1 MYGPRYQG
9 AEPAV
14 TWGIG
19 GIGEKTPSD
28 GDFFTS
34 LLTDGKRVE
43 SVFWG
48 EMSEIINKG
57 KEIVLFIILY
67 FSKF

>member
-1 MYGPRYQG
+1 MAR
-9 AEPAV
+9 
-14 TWGIG
+14 GIRELSQQLLG
-19 GIGEKTPSD
+19 EVGEIGEKIPSD

-48 EMSEIINKG
+48 EMRDHK
-57 KEIVLFIILY
+57 
-67 FSKF
+67 